1 MNSEIVI
8 WNECINDNRKIHL
21 YWDEKIGMW
30 CAFGIS
36 AFGIVVWLK
45 ENNTEDNSHYS
56 EEMCMPVTLLSMDR
70 LMRMAQNAADIEE
83 MTGTYV
89 CLKMAREVDLEIYSA
104 WAGHLRN

>member
-1 MNSEIVI
+1 MVCIRDLRFWNSRLAEGEQYRRQQPLFRGNVYARHI
-8 WNECINDNRKIHL
+8 
-21 YWDEKIGMW
+21 
-30 CAFGIS
+30 AF
-36 AFGIVVWLK
+36 
-45 ENNTEDNSHYS
+45 Y
-56 EEMCMPVTLLSMDR
+56 DR